1 MENVAVVSQLGVVVG
16 HAAELNES
24 DGEQSYHP
32 EQPRS
37 RVVFA
42 MIYAPSRVLRPSR
55 PSLRDVSKESNR
67 GFRRTGHRKMHHPA
81 ATARIDHE
89 RRDLISRNGIPQAAG
104 IFDAPAEVLCRQ
116 LSVRK
121 FIPESGWLL
130 T

>member
-42 MIYAPSRVLRPSR
+42 MIYAPSRVLCPSR
-55 PSLRDVSKESNR
+55 PSLRDVSKESNG
-67 GFRRTGHRKMHHPA
+67 GFGA
-81 ATARIDHE
+81 
-89 RRDLISRNGIPQAAG
+89 SV
-104 IFDAPAEVLCRQ
+104 APATGKCITPLRQ
-116 LSVRK
+116 RELIMK
-121 FIPESGWLL
+121 DA